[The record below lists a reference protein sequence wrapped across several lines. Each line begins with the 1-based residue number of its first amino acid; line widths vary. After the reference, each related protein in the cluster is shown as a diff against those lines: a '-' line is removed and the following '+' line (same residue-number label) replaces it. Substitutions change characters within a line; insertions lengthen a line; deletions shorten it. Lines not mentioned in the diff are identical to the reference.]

1 MEKNMKKIISILL
14 VTILIATV
22 LTGCGKGRY
31 LYDTADLT
39 NYVEIC
45 DYDGIEIDKVSKLYN
60 DIYVYFLKEDIR
72 QSQISEENIKNAISF
87 DKSAETPVEF
97 GDMVDIDYTGY
108 IGETAFANGSDTGA
122 LLLIGSGTFIDNFEQ
137 QLIGSKPGQTVDVNI
152 TFPND
157 YSQTEVAGKRAKFV
171 VKVNAVSK
179 EPEKLFKV
187 YGFESEDDYVKFIH
201 TRSQRQYILEYLL
214 QNCKVNDYPDDDVE
228 ILYAAVV
235 DQYRLD
241 YGLDLSTRPKED
253 VLTSMVNPLMKKYM
267 IMYYIFDEQE
277 LELLDSTVA
286 SQNTTNATIA
296 ECYAIYDTVMN
307 YLVDNSVVK

>member
-1 MEKNMKKIISILL
+1 MKKIISILL

-45 DYDGIEIDKVSKLYN
+45 DYKGIEIDKASKLYN

-72 QSQISEENIKNAISF
+72 QSQISEENIKKAISF
-87 DKSAETPVEF
+87 DTSTENTVEF

-108 IGETAFANGSDTGA
+108 IGETAFENGSDTGA
-122 LLLIGSGTFIDNFEQ
+122 LLLIGSKNFIDNFEE
-137 QLIGSKPGQTVDVNI
+137 QLIGAKPGQTVDVNVS
-152 TFPND
+152 FPND
-157 YSQTEVAGKRAKFV
+157 YKQSSLAGKRAKFV
-171 VKVNAVSK
+171 VKVNGIAK
-179 EPEKLFKV
+179 EPEKLFEV
-187 YGFESEDDYVKFIH
+187 YGFQSEDDYIKFIN
-201 TRSQRQYILEYLL
+201 TRSQRQFILEYLL
-214 QNCKVNDYPDDDVE
+214 QNCKISEYPEEEVD

-241 YGLDLSTRPKED
+241 YGLDLSSRPKEA
-253 VLTSMVNPLMKKYM
+253 VLTDMVNPLMKKYM

-296 ECYAIYDTVMN
+296 ECYAVYDTVMN
-307 YLVDNSVVK
+307 YLVDNSKVK